1 MSVYDE
7 VQKAI
12 KLDIHYPEGRRE
24 LIKTDIELLPV
35 GWQKM
40 GLVYF
45 TAVLALDGT
54 IRRLYIDRGILKADA
69 GSDDPIT
76 NEAIKWLTQQMAKV
90 SSLSC
95 IITPGKRAYRRK
107 EYEGW
112 PCIGGDRLIEYAN
125 EFDEKEREKNESEVK
140 EVE

>member
-12 KLDIHYPEGRRE
+12 KLDIHPENKVISKE
-24 LIKTDIELLPV
+24 DLVQLPI

-54 IRRLYIDRGILKADA
+54 IRQLYIEKGILKADA

-95 IITPGKRAYRRK
+95 MLVPGKRAFRRK
-107 EYEGW
+107 EYNGW
-112 PCIGGDRLIEYAN
+112 PCICGERFIVYAN
-125 EFDEKEREKNESEVK
+125 ELSERERNEPEAEAV
-140 EVE
+140 

>member
-24 LIKTDIELLPV
+24 LIKTDIELLPI

-54 IRRLYIDRGILKADA
+54 IRRLYIEKGILKADA

-95 IITPGKRAYRRK
+95 MLVPGKRAFRRK

-112 PCIGGDRLIEYAN
+112 PCICGERFIVYAN
-125 EFDEKEREKNESEVK
+125 ELAERGIREDGK
-140 EVE
+140 EV

>member
-12 KLDIHYPEGRRE
+12 KLDIHPENRVISKE
-24 LIKTDIELLPV
+24 DLVQLPI

-40 GLVYF
+40 GEIYL
-45 TAVLALDGT
+45 TAVLALDGK
-54 IRRLYIDRGILKADA
+54 IERLYIKDGLLKAVA
-69 GSDDPIT
+69 YSDNPVC
-76 NEAIKWLTQQMAKV
+76 NEAIIWLTQQMLKV

-95 IITPGKRAYRRK
+95 MLVPGKRAFRRK

-112 PCIGGDRLIEYAN
+112 PCICGERFIVYAN
-125 EFDEKEREKNESEVK
+125 ELSERERNEPEAEAV
-140 EVE
+140 